1 MIAQKQKQCW
11 NTLRKRHNNHNSF
24 VIFFFKKIVDL
35 FYNLFVMND
44 LLQKLLILR
53 SPGVGAVKYNKLI
66 AEYGDVFAVVDSL
79 NLNQDFIDSVRR
91 EMDVANDLGIVYIS
105 DDDAI
110 YPKNLRDIKNHPP
123 IISARGN
130 VETLNKK
137 MVSMV
142 GTRHSTAAGMDFML
156 NLACAFA
163 GHNFAV
169 VSGMA
174 MGTDSAAHIGALRA
188 NGDSQTV
195 AVLAGGV
202 DYIWPLENES
212 LYYEIMDRGV
222 LISEMPVGTTPVA
235 SNFIQRNHWVAG
247 ISEMLIIGEADAKS
261 GSMSTARF
269 ALDYGKRLFAVPGH
283 PSDPR
288 SAGPNSLIKNG
299 VATLCMSVS
308 DFFDDEKNQNN
319 KKNDRDENSILD
331 KIGMIP
337 VSESVLANLVKKTV
351 PEIKADLVMLELQ
364 GLIRKQD
371 GGYVLN

>member
-1 MIAQKQKQCW
+1 M
-11 NTLRKRHNNHNSF
+11 
-24 VIFFFKKIVDL
+24 D
-35 FYNLFVMND
+35 M

-53 SPGVGAVKYNKLI
+53 SSGIGPVKYNKLI
-66 AEYGDVFAVVDSL
+66 AEYGDVCAAVDSL
-79 NLNQDFIDSVRR
+79 NLGHDFIDSVRR
-91 EMDVANDLGIVYIS
+91 EMDVANDMGITYIS
-105 DDDAI
+105 DEDAR
-110 YPKNLRDIKNHPP
+110 YPINLRAVKNHPP

-130 VETLNKK
+130 LDTLNKK

-142 GTRHSTAAGMDFML
+142 GTRHSTATGMDFMS
-156 NLACAFA
+156 NLAYEFA
-163 GHNFAV
+163 EHNFAV

-174 MGTDSAAHIGALRA
+174 MGTDSAAHMGALKSG
-188 NGDSQTV
+188 GDSQTV

-212 LYYEIMDRGV
+212 LYYEILDRGV
-222 LISEMPVGTTPVA
+222 VISEMPVGTTPVA
-235 SNFIQRNHWVAG
+235 SNFIQRNHWVAA
-247 ISEMLIIGEADAKS
+247 LADLLVIGEADKNS

-269 ALDYGKRLFAVPGH
+269 ALDYGKQVFAIPGH

-299 VATLCMSVS
+299 LATLCMSS
-308 DFFDDEKNQNN
+308 KDFFEDTKEQNH
-319 KKNDRDENSILD
+319 KKNNGAENDVLD

>member
-1 MIAQKQKQCW
+1 M
-11 NTLRKRHNNHNSF
+11 
-24 VIFFFKKIVDL
+24 D
-35 FYNLFVMND
+35 M

-53 SPGVGAVKYNKLI
+53 SSGIGPVKYNKLI
-66 AEYGDVFAVVDSL
+66 AEYGDVCAAVDSL
-79 NLNQDFIDSVRR
+79 NLGQVFIDSVRR
-91 EMDVANDLGIVYIS
+91 EMDAANDMGITYIS
-105 DDDAI
+105 DEDAR
-110 YPKNLRDIKNHPP
+110 YPINLRAVKNHPP

-130 VETLNKK
+130 LDTLNKK
-137 MVSMV
+137 MLSMV
-142 GTRHSTAAGMDFML
+142 GTRHSTATGMDFMS
-156 NLACAFA
+156 NLAYEFA
-163 GHNFAV
+163 EHNFAV

-174 MGTDSAAHIGALRA
+174 MGTDSAAHMGALKSG
-188 NGDSQTV
+188 GDSQTV

-212 LYYEIMDRGV
+212 LYYEILDRGV
-222 LISEMPVGTTPVA
+222 VISEMPVGTTPVA
-235 SNFIQRNHWVAG
+235 SNFIQRNHWVAA
-247 ISEMLIIGEADAKS
+247 LADLLVIGEADKNS

-269 ALDYGKRLFAVPGH
+269 ALDYGKQVFAIPGH

-299 VATLCMSVS
+299 LATLCMSS
-308 DFFDDEKNQNN
+308 KDFFEDTKEQNH
-319 KKNDRDENSILD
+319 KKNCGVENDVLD

>member
-1 MIAQKQKQCW
+1 M
-11 NTLRKRHNNHNSF
+11 NT
-24 VIFFFKKIVDL
+24 
-35 FYNLFVMND
+35 

-53 SPGVGAVKYNKLI
+53 SPGIGPIKYNKMI
-66 AEYGDVFAVVDSL
+66 AECGDVYAVVDSL
-79 NLNQDFIDSVRR
+79 HLNQDFIDSVKR
-91 EMDVANDLGIVYIS
+91 EIDIANNLGIIYLS
-105 DDDAI
+105 DEDSDF
-110 YPKNLRDIKNHPP
+110 PKNLRDIKNHPP
-123 IISARGN
+123 IISVRGN
-130 VETLNKK
+130 VKTLNKK

-142 GTRHSTAAGMDFML
+142 GTRHATAAGMDLMSHI
-156 NLACAFA
+156 ACDFA
-163 GHNFAV
+163 EHDFTV

-212 LYYEIMDRGV
+212 LYYEIIDRGV
-222 LISEMPVGTTPVA
+222 LISEMPVGTKPVA

-247 ISEMLIIGEADAKS
+247 ISDFLIIGEADAKS
-261 GSMSTARF
+261 GSMATARF
-269 ALDYGKRLFAVPGH
+269 AMEYGKQVFAIPGH
-283 PSDPR
+283 PSDSR
-288 SAGPNSLIKNG
+288 SIGPNSLIKTG
-299 VATLCMSVS
+299 MATLCMSS
-308 DFFDDEKNQNN
+308 QDFFGNKKEQNH
-319 KKNDRDENSILD
+319 KKNDGSENDVLD